1 MARFS
6 AGSSEIVG
14 DYVFSAA
21 PSYQEL
27 SAGLHRSPE
36 VDMDDQEA
44 ILNRLGMVAPIAAS
58 FIITI
63 PPTEQSSPAP
73 PDVREAWRGI
83 GLPVRTRIEMF
94 RYVGIHAVDAI
105 NSLENQS
112 CSEEW
117 RNNISAEA
125 AAWWRKYFRET
136 VAEKHD
142 LSSERALNTG
152 ILVFSTC
159 DGVLIPVS
167 EKWFLR
173 QQTTTNQVE
182 K

>member
-36 VDMDDQEA
+36 VDLDDPEA

-58 FIITI
+58 FIITS

-105 NSLENQS
+105 YSLENQS

-117 RNNISAEA
+117 HNNISAEA
-125 AAWWRKYFRET
+125 ADWWREYFRKT
-136 VAEKHD
+136 VAED
-142 LSSERALNTG
+142 QGQSPERTLNTSF
-152 ILVFSTC
+152 LVFPTS
-159 DGVLIPVS
+159 DGVYNTS
-167 EKWFLR
+167 
-173 QQTTTNQVE
+173 
-182 K
+182 

>member
-6 AGSSEIVG
+6 TGASEIVG
-14 DYVFSAA
+14 DYVFSAG

-27 SAGLHRSPE
+27 SVGLHRSPE
-36 VDMDDQEA
+36 VEQDDPVA
-44 ILNRLGMVAPIAAS
+44 IMNRLGMVAPIAAS
-58 FIITI
+58 FIITS
-63 PPTEQSSPAP
+63 PPTEQFSPAP

-105 NSLENQS
+105 YSLENQP

-117 RNNISAEA
+117 RNKISAEA
-125 AAWWRKYFRET
+125 ADWWKEYFRKT
-136 VAEKHD
+136 VAEEQGQ
-142 LSSERALNTG
+142 SPERTLNTSFLVFPTSYG
-152 ILVFSTC
+152 ILM
-159 DGVLIPVS
+159 PVS

-173 QQTTTNQVE
+173 QQVAANPAEQ
-182 K
+182 